1 MDQFNHHSLYGVIP
15 IIHSKLPGSS
25 VVTGFLWA
33 NSSDT
38 FVDIFKKSQKRTA
51 HWFSESGKME
61 FCIFPSNDPKTLTY
75 KQMLLT
81 GKMPMPNIFSLGYH

>member
-1 MDQFNHHSLYGVIP
+1 M
-15 IIHSKLPGSS
+15 PGES

-38 FVDIFKKSQKRTA
+38 FVDIFKKADKRTT
-51 HWFSESGKME
+51 HWFSESGKLE
-61 FCIFPSNDPKTLTY
+61 FYIFPSENPKILTY